1 MLDNNSPIPLYYQLK
16 SFIEE
21 QIASHAWKPGDQI
34 PSESELSGQFK
45 ISRTTVRQAIGDL
58 VNQGKLTRTQGRG
71 TYVAQ
76 YSLDKT
82 IFHLIGFTQDMLSR
96 GIQVNSKILKVG
108 TLTPPNHIAYHLN
121 LKENERVIRLKRLR
135 KAEKEIMA
143 IDECYLPF
151 HRYADL
157 LQENLEKS
165 SLYELLAKKYST
177 TPTRSTRSLQAIPC
191 PPAEAGTLELATGAP
206 VLYIISTNYD
216 QNDLPFEYA
225 ESFYRG
231 DRFIFNVEILKQQN
245 IDLT

>member
-21 QIASHAWKPGDQI
+21 QINSHTWKPGDQI

-45 ISRTTVRQAIGDL
+45 VSRTTVRQAIGDL

-76 YSLDKT
+76 YSLEQT
-82 IFHLIGFTQDMLSR
+82 IFRLTGFTQAMQLR
-96 GIQVNSKILKVG
+96 GIQANSRILKVG
-108 TLTPPNHIAYHLN
+108 TLTPPNHIAYQLN
-121 LKENERVIRLKRLR
+121 LKENEQVIRLKRLR

-143 IDECYLPF
+143 IDECYLPLN
-151 HRYADL
+151 RYAAILD
-157 LQENLEKS
+157 ENLEKS
-165 SLYELLAKKYST
+165 SLYELLTKKFST
-177 TPTRSTRSLQAIPC
+177 TPTRSIRSLQAISC
-191 PPAEAGTLELATGAP
+191 PTAEAGTLKLSAGAP
-206 VLYIISTNYD
+206 VLYIISINYD

-231 DRFIFNVEILKQQN
+231 DRFTFNVEILSQN
-245 IDLT
+245 NKDIT